1 MNTSKLFDVIIIG
14 AGPAGLSS
22 AIYTGRAKLNTLVL
36 EKSMPGGQILMTD
49 WVENYPGFPEGVAP
63 FPLVEGF
70 RKQAEKF
77 GAEIETAEVN
87 RVDKQ
92 DNHWQ
97 IVCGEKKYL
106 TQALIIAT
114 GSNYRKLEVPGEKE
128 LTGRGVS
135 YCATCDGAFFR
146 DKTVGVAGGGS
157 LALTEAVFLTK
168 FAREVKLI
176 HRRAQFR
183 GEKILQDRATRND
196 KISFVLDTIIEK
208 INGGEK
214 LASLTIKN
222 VKTNKVSELRLDGIF
237 ISVGMNPNTGFLNS
251 LLDLNEKGE
260 IAVTKGMA
268 TSKPGIYA
276 AGDVTD
282 ACSKQ
287 VATAVGSGVEA
298 AIAADE
304 YIENM

>member
-1 MNTSKLFDVIIIG
+1 MNTNKLFDVIIIG

-36 EKSMPGGQILMTD
+36 EKSMPGGQILLTD

-63 FPLVEGF
+63 FPLVEDF

-97 IVCGEKKYL
+97 IVCGETKYL

-135 YCATCDGAFFR
+135 YCATCELPG
-146 DKTVGVAGGGS
+146 GV
-157 LALTEAVFLTK
+157 V
-168 FAREVKLI
+168 
-176 HRRAQFR
+176 
-183 GEKILQDRATRND
+183 
-196 KISFVLDTIIEK
+196 
-208 INGGEK
+208 
-214 LASLTIKN
+214 
-222 VKTNKVSELRLDGIF
+222 
-237 ISVGMNPNTGFLNS
+237 
-251 LLDLNEKGE
+251 
-260 IAVTKGMA
+260 
-268 TSKPGIYA
+268 
-276 AGDVTD
+276 
-282 ACSKQ
+282 
-287 VATAVGSGVEA
+287 
-298 AIAADE
+298 
-304 YIENM
+304 

>member
-22 AIYTGRAKLNTLVL
+22 AIYTGRAKLNTF
-36 EKSMPGGQILMTD
+36 MPGGQILMTD

-63 FPLVEGF
+63 FPLVEDF

-97 IVCGEKKYL
+97 IVCGERKYL
-106 TQALIIAT
+106 TKALIIAT

-135 YCATCDGAFFR
+135 YCAICDGAFFR

-183 GEKILQDRATRND
+183 GEKILQPVMIR
-196 KISFVLDTIIEK
+196 
-208 INGGEK
+208 
-214 LASLTIKN
+214 
-222 VKTNKVSELRLDGIF
+222 
-237 ISVGMNPNTGFLNS
+237 S
-251 LLDLNEKGE
+251 LLYLILLLKR
-260 IAVTKGMA
+260 
-268 TSKPGIYA
+268 
-276 AGDVTD
+276 
-282 ACSKQ
+282 
-287 VATAVGSGVEA
+287 
-298 AIAADE
+298 
-304 YIENM
+304 

>member
-1 MNTSKLFDVIIIG
+1 MNTTKLFDVIIVG

-49 WVENYPGFPEGVAP
+49 WVENYPGFPGGVAP
-63 FPLVEGF
+63 FPLMEDF

-77 GAEIETAEVN
+77 GAEIETSEVN

-92 DNHWQ
+92 DNQWK
-97 IVCGEKKYL
+97 IVCGERKYL
-106 TQALIIAT
+106 THTLIIST
-114 GSNYRKLEVPGEKE
+114 GSNHRKLEVPGEKE

-146 DKTVGVAGGGS
+146 DKIVGVAGGGS
-157 LALTEAVFLTK
+157 LALTEAAFLTK

-183 GEKILQDRATRND
+183 GEKILLDRATHND

-214 LASLTIKN
+214 LESLTIKN
-222 VKTNKVSELRLDGIF
+222 VKTNKVRELSLDGIF
-237 ISVGMNPNTGFLNS
+237 VSIGMDPNTGFLNS

-260 IAVTKGMA
+260 IVVTKGMA

-304 YIENM
+304 YIQNM